1 MTGSPLDA
9 ELVSAR
15 PAEEARASVGAVP
28 RKPAARRWALL
39 LLVAAAADIGIAFLG
54 LNPLWGLQQLVT
66 LAVLG
71 LYAFGFAVAVRAIG
85 AEDVARRIASL
96 AAFAER
102 HRRLAAVLP
111 IGVGIAGALLAVW
124 VLRAFPNVADEYAYL
139 FGAKTFLAGRLWNP
153 LPPVPDLF
161 ACTHTLF
168 WHGKWVSGYTP
179 GWSLLLAAVMGLR
192 LPPWLAAPLCGGV
205 LLFAVLKLGQKRDG
219 VLGGLLAVA
228 LVAISPYFLFNA
240 GSYLNMVPAT
250 TSGMLFCWAA
260 LEFLDRP
267 RWPNAVSAGLAL
279 GVLGLIRSQDVLLFG
294 LPFAAQFL
302 LQARRRHYR
311 VAPVIILA
319 GLPFLAALL
328 LYDHAVFG
336 SLLPQ
341 TNIESPAVRLG
352 LFPVSENGQYI
363 TPLHELGFA
372 AESMV
377 MLGNWTSPLFLFG
390 GAVAFGLVAYWRR
403 LNFLD
408 FIFPTFV
415 LGFMFVPFLGSGS
428 YGPRYYFEGFPPLVL
443 TVVSAVV
450 PLLRDP
456 RFLRWRTLAVSLL
469 VAHGAAC
476 IAAMAVIMPFYR
488 TVIDQKMDLYDQVKA
503 KHLHNAVVAI
513 ASSTGTVSKLS
524 PAMEMLPIHLTR
536 NGIAAD
542 GKVLYVLDIF
552 NQLEQLHRLLPK
564 RQFYV
569 YERDPDDPKGSL
581 HRLW

>member
-9 ELVSAR
+9 ELAGAR
-15 PAEEARASVGAVP
+15 PAEEARAGAVL

-39 LLVAAAADIGIAFLG
+39 LFAAAAADVGLAFLG
-54 LNPLWGLQQLVT
+54 LNPLWGPQQLVT

-71 LYAFGFAVAVRAIG
+71 LYAIGFAVAVRAIG
-85 AEDVARRIASL
+85 AEGVARRIASL
-96 AAFAER
+96 TAFAER
-102 HRRLAAVLP
+102 HRRLAALP
-111 IGVGIAGALLAVW
+111 IGLGIVGALLAVW
-124 VLRAFPNVADEYAYL
+124 ILRAFPNTVDEYAYL

-153 LPPVPDLF
+153 LPPLSTLF
-161 ACTHTLF
+161 ACTHTIF

-192 LPPWLAAPLCGGV
+192 LPSWLAAPLCGGV

-219 VLGGLLAVA
+219 AFGGVLATA
-228 LVAISPYFLFNA
+228 LVAISPFFLFNA

-250 TSGMLFCWAA
+250 AAGLLFCWAA

-267 RWPNAVSAGLAL
+267 RWPNAISAGLAL

-302 LQARRRHYR
+302 WQARRRHYF
-311 VAPVIILA
+311 VAPAIILA
-319 GLPFLAALL
+319 GLPFLVALL
-328 LYDHAVFG
+328 IYDHVVFG

-341 TNIESPAVRLG
+341 TNLEYPTVRIG
-352 LFPVSENGQYI
+352 LFPVNDGGYYI
-363 TPLHELGFA
+363 TPLHELGFV

-390 GAVAFGLVAYWRR
+390 GAVAFGVVAYWRQ
-403 LNFLD
+403 LDFLD

-415 LGFMFVPFLGSGS
+415 LGFMFVPFLGGGG

-443 TVVSAVV
+443 TVVSTLV
-450 PLLRDP
+450 PLLRKP
-456 RFLRWRTLAVSLL
+456 SFSRWRTLAVSLL

-476 IAAMAVIMPFYR
+476 LAAIAVIVPFYR
-488 TVIDQKMDLYDQVKA
+488 TVVDQKMDLYDQVQA
-503 KHLHNAVVAI
+503 EHLHNAVVAI
-513 ASSTGTVSKLS
+513 ASPTGTLSQLSKGL
-524 PAMEMLPIHLTR
+524 EMLPVYLTR
-536 NGIAAD
+536 NGISAD

-581 HRLW
+581 RRLW